1 MQQAAAWNRREA
13 LSLVSGASAAGIVAM
28 VLPAQAQVAVP
39 WSTGT
44 ATAKTKA
51 PPNATDCHH
60 HIYSSHFK
68 VDPNSRLRPGDASV
82 ADYRLLQKR
91 IGTSRNVIVQ
101 PSTYG
106 VFNDGLVEAL
116 GECGP
121 TARGVAVVNSGVTD
135 AELKRLDA
143 ARVRG
148 IRFNLATG
156 GATTV
161 EMLEPLA
168 KRIAPM
174 GWHIQMNAGADV
186 VVANKDLLNRLPC
199 EIVFDHLAHVPEP
212 VGIAHPVFGV
222 VVDLLQKGKAW
233 VKLSGAYADTKVGPP
248 TYADSTAVAQAYVRA
263 APSAWCGA
271 ATGRTPRK
279 RTTTSRTMRCCSTCW
294 RNGRP
299 TKPCATAFWWTIP
312 PRFTASADP
321 QGKAKRP
328 SVFRPAQ
335 PRRCAAAIVSAA
347 SACR

>member
-1 MQQAAAWNRREA
+1 MLTASRNFWEETMEMKQAWNRREV
-13 LSLVSGASAAGIVAM
+13 LSVASGASAAGIAAM
-28 VLPAQAQVAVP
+28 VLPARAQVTVP

-44 ATAKTKA
+44 ALAKTKA
-51 PPNATDCHH
+51 PTNATDCHH
-60 HIYSSHFK
+60 HIYSSRFK
-68 VDPNSRLRPGDASV
+68 VDPTSNLRPGDASV

-116 GECGP
+116 AECGE
-121 TARGVAVVNSGVTD
+121 TARGVAVVNAGVTD

-156 GATTV
+156 GATSV

-174 GWHIQMNAGADV
+174 GWHIQMNANADV
-186 VVANKDLLNRLPC
+186 IVANKDLLNRLPC
-199 EIVFDHLAHVPEP
+199 PIVFDHLAHVPEP

-248 TYADSTAVAQAYVRA
+248 TYADSTVVAQAYVKA
-263 APSAWCGA
+263 APERLVWGSDWPHPSEKDDHKPDDAVLFDLLAQWA
-271 ATGRTPRK
+271 PDETV
-279 RTTTSRTMRCCSTCW
+279 
-294 RNGRP
+294 RNRILVDNP
-299 TKPCATAFWWTIP
+299 
-312 PRFTASADP
+312 
-321 QGKAKRP
+321 AK
-328 SVFRPAQ
+328 VYGFG
-335 PRRCAAAIVSAA
+335 
-347 SACR
+347 